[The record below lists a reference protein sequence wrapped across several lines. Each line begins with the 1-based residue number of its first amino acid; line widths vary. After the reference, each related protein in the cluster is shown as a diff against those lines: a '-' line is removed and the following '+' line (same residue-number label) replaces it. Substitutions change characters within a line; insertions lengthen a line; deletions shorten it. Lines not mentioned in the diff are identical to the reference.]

1 MDKIKHSWRNL
12 SLKKSLVIYVAV
24 FTILAIILSVI
35 TVSLCDKITD
45 IIRMSYPTVGKKYY
59 LTTEQGERL
68 GEGTYINDVPTPI
81 TEQDERKIAL
91 LELIPI
97 IATPL
102 YSALCIITATL
113 LFYKN
118 KLKEPI
124 SKLMIASQKIS
135 DNNLDFSIKSDSNDE
150 LGQLCTSF
158 EIMRNT
164 LAHNFF
170 KMWRQAEER
179 KQLNAA
185 FAHDL
190 RTPLTV
196 LKGYNEILQSNNDT
210 QIKET
215 ANTMEKHILRMEKYI
230 NSMSNLR
237 RLEDMQPEYK
247 LVSLETFIY
256 SLYESAKIVC
266 NQKGKTLYLE
276 NKISIPQLL
285 IDIDFVSQVSNN
297 LISNAV
303 CYAKTSITMCF
314 SSSDNGLLL
323 IVSDDGKGFNE
334 NSLNKAVKPYF
345 TEETNHSEHFGL
357 GLYICKLLCEHH
369 EGYLK
374 IGNTSNGAKIIAFFK
389 SVVDKK

>member
-1 MDKIKHSWRNL
+1 MDKIKHFWQNL
-12 SLKKSLVIYVAV
+12 SLKKSLVIYVTV

-35 TVSLCDKITD
+35 TASLCNKIMD

-68 GEGTYINDVPTPI
+68 GEGVYINDVPTLI
-81 TEQDERKIAL
+81 TEQDKRKMAL

-102 YSALCIITATL
+102 YSAFCIIAATL

-118 KLKEPI
+118 KLKDPLSE
-124 SKLMIASQKIS
+124 LMIASQKIS
-135 DNNLDFSIKSDSNDE
+135 DNNLDFSIKSDSNNE

-158 EIMRNT
+158 EIMRST
-164 LAHNFF
+164 LARNFF
-170 KMWRQAEER
+170 KMWRQAEGR

-196 LKGYNEILQSNNDT
+196 LKGYNEILQSNNDI
-210 QIKET
+210 QIKEI
-215 ANTMEKHILRMEKYI
+215 AATMKKHILRMEKYI
-230 NSMSNLR
+230 NSMSNLQ

-247 LVSLETFIY
+247 LVPLEPFIY

-266 NQKGKTLYLE
+266 NQKGKMLYLE
-276 NKISIPQLL
+276 NKIFIPQLSV
-285 IDIDFVSQVSNN
+285 DIDFVSQVSSN

-303 CYAKTSITMCF
+303 RYAKTSITMCF
-314 SSSDNGLLL
+314 NYLDNGLLL
-323 IVSDDGKGFNE
+323 IVSDDGKGFDE

-345 TEETNHSEHFGL
+345 TEETNHLEHFGL